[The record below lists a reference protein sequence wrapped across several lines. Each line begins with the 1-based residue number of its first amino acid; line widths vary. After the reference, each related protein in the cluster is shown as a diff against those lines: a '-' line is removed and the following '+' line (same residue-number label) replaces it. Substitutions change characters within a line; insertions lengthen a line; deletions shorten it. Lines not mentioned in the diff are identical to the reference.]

1 MLKSK
6 AAIYISKKQG
16 VIIDDIF
23 LTQPSDNEVIIKNF
37 YTGLC
42 GSILTNL
49 SREPKFPELIGHEGT
64 GKIISKGK
72 NVKHVKVGDEV
83 LISWMPFKSN
93 NKTNYFEWTNFIY
106 KNNKINTLIYTAS
119 EYSKIHCQFVSKLPK
134 SINHKY
140 ASILGCA
147 VISGYSP
154 VIKNNE
160 IGPKSKVAIIGAGGL
175 GLLALNAAKNK
186 KIKNITLIENNNFKL
201 NYGKKFGIKNLININ
216 DKNFYKKI
224 GKITNNSGFDYIYD
238 FVGKK
243 DINEKSLNILKKSIP
258 GFSTGGT
265 LAIIGLCYDKSEF
278 YSKSLLLNEQTIKG
292 IRGGS
297 VKMDKDLPKIYDHL
311 RKKKIKMNII
321 ISEVFNFSRISY
333 AVKKLKQ
340 GKIFGRAVIKIN
352 K

>member
-6 AAIYISKKQG
+6 AAIYLSKKQG
-16 VIIDDIF
+16 IIIDDIY
-23 LTQPSDNEVIIKNF
+23 LTEPNDNEVIIKNF

-49 SREPKFPELIGHEGT
+49 SREPRFPELLGHEGT

-72 NVKHVKVGDEV
+72 KVKHVNVGDKV
-83 LISWMPFKSN
+83 LISWMPFNSN
-93 NKTNYFEWTNFIY
+93 TKTNYFQWTSFFY
-106 KNNKINTLIYTAS
+106 KNQKINSLIYTIS
-119 EYSKIHCQFVSKLPK
+119 EHSKLHCQFVSKLPNN
-134 SINHKY
+134 INHKE

-154 VIKNNE
+154 VIKNKN
-160 IGPKSKVAIIGAGGL
+160 IGSKSKVAIIGAGGL

-186 KIKNITLIENNNFKL
+186 KIKNITLIENNKNKL

-216 DKNFYKKI
+216 DKSFYKKI
-224 GKITNNSGFDYIYD
+224 NKITDNIGFDYIYD

-243 DINEKSLNILKKSIP
+243 DIHEKSLNILKKSVP

-265 LAIIGLCYDKSEF
+265 LAIIGLGYDKSEF
-278 YSKSLLLNEQTIKG
+278 FSKQLILNEQTIKG

-297 VKMDKDLPKIYDHL
+297 VKMNKDLPKIYEHL

-321 ISEVFNFSRISY
+321 ISKVFDFDKIGY
-333 AVKKLKQ
+333 AIKKLKQ

-352 K
+352 